1 MTWSEKLFVKTGFE
15 QTSSIGQYLKDL
27 GVTVAFIIEG
37 VHRRHQ

>member
-1 MTWSEKLFVKTGFE
+1 MTLSEKLVVKTCFE

-37 VHRRHQ
+37 DHQ